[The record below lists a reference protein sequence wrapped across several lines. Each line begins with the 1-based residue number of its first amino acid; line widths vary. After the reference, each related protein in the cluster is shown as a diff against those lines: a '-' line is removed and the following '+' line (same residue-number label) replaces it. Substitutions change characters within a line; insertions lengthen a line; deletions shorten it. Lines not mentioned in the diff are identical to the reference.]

1 MSGRRCTFIA
11 SGLRCNAEHLDDEWR
26 VTVAEVTVARAPDL
40 ARAIEEATGGLIA
53 GEAASRAASS
63 IRERIEVAGAEDGLR

>member
-11 SGLRCNAEHLDDEWR
+11 SGLRCKAEQLDDEWH
-26 VTVAEVTVARAPDL
+26 VTVADITVARASDL

-53 GEAASRAASS
+53 GEVATRAASS
-63 IRERIEVAGAEDGLR
+63 IRERLELAGG